1 MRKAN
6 KFWTGVASRCI
17 PLPPR
22 QIRTIKSEIGNETKN
37 FEVKNKMEALDE
49 SRFSTV
55 KFQIESR
62 DSYIRLRPALTLAD
76 YPACARPLFLRSIT
90 PPKKKQQM
98 IEPVAD
104 QLSIP
109 RGNIFA
115 NSLRFD
121 GVTGEYTGFD
131 ADEPTSRDG
140 GKPKVIGL

>member
-1 MRKAN
+1 
-6 KFWTGVASRCI
+6 
-17 PLPPR
+17 
-22 QIRTIKSEIGNETKN
+22 
-37 FEVKNKMEALDE
+37 
-49 SRFSTV
+49 
-55 KFQIESR
+55 
-62 DSYIRLRPALTLAD
+62 
-76 YPACARPLFLRSIT
+76 
-90 PPKKKQQM
+90 M